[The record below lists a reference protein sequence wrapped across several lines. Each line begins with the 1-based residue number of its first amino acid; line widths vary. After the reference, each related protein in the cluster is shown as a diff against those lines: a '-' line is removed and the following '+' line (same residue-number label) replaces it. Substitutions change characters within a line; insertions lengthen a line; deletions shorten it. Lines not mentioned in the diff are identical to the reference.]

1 MKTIKLSS
9 LMMIAAVLMLSTAGA
24 AMGASLPRLKVKDL
38 EGHKETL
45 KSYEGQAK
53 IIVLNFWATWCG
65 PCNEEMPML
74 VKEQAKYKSRGL
86 QVIGVS
92 LDKRGDE
99 GKVRAFVAKYAIDF
113 PIWVGGT
120 GDDVSRW
127 KLGPAVPAT
136 AFIQDG
142 KVVGRVWGEMRQ
154 PSFEHRIEWLL
165 GNHEGA
171 PPKAVENNLNVK
183 EK

>member
-1 MKTIKLSS
+1 MGTKILSG
-9 LMMIAAVLMLSTAGA
+9 LMMIAAALMLSTAGA
-24 AMGASLPRLKVKDL
+24 VAGSSLPKLKLKDL
-38 EGHKETL
+38 NGQKENL
-45 KSYEGQAK
+45 QAYQDQSK

-74 VKEQAKYKSRGL
+74 VKEQAKYKNRGV

-92 LDKRGDE
+92 IDKSSDE
-99 GKVRAFVAKYAIDF
+99 GKVRDFIGKYHIDF

-120 GDDVSRW
+120 GDDVGRW

-171 PPKAVENNLNVK
+171 APEAVENNLNVK

>member
-1 MKTIKLSS
+1 MRSIKLSG
-9 LMMIAAVLMLSTAGA
+9 LMMIAAALMLSTAGA
-24 AMGASLPRLKVKDL
+24 VAGSSLPKLKLKDL
-38 EGHKETL
+38 NGQKENL
-45 KSYEGQAK
+45 QADQDQAK

-74 VKEQAKYKSRGL
+74 VQEQAKYKGRGV

-92 LDKRGDE
+92 LDKSSDE
-99 GKVRAFVAKYAIDF
+99 GKVRDFIAKYHINF

-120 GDDVSRW
+120 GDDVGRW

-165 GNHEGA
+165 GNHEGT
-171 PPKAVENNLNVK
+171 PPKAVENNLDVK

>member
-1 MKTIKLSS
+1 MRFLKPGRL
-9 LMMIAAVLMLSTAGA
+9 LFVAVVVFGTAPT
-24 AMGASLPRLKVKDL
+24 AMAGASLPKLKVKDL
-38 EGHKETL
+38 NGHMENL
-45 KSYEGQAK
+45 RQYQAQAK

-65 PCNEEMPML
+65 PCQEEMPML
-74 VKEQAKYKSRGL
+74 VKEQAHYRDRGV

-92 LDKRGDE
+92 LDKPGDE
-99 GKVRAFVAKYAIDF
+99 GKVREFIAKYHVDF
-113 PIWVGGT
+113 PVWVGGNA
-120 GDDVSRW
+120 DDLDRW

-142 KVVGRVWGEMRQ
+142 KIVGRVWGEMRQ

-165 GNHEGA
+165 GNHQGD
-171 PPKAVENNLNVK
+171 PPEAIENNLNVK

>member
-1 MKTIKLSS
+1 MRGIKLCGF
-9 LMMIAAVLMLSTAGA
+9 LMIAAALLLPTAGA
-24 AMGASLPRLKVKDL
+24 VAGASLPKLKVKDL
-38 EGHKETL
+38 EGNKETL
-45 KSYEGQAK
+45 QPYEGQAK

-74 VKEQAKYKSRGL
+74 VKEQAKYKSRGVE
-86 QVIGVS
+86 VIGVS
-92 LDKRGDE
+92 IDKSSDKD
-99 GKVRAFVAKYAIDF
+99 KVRDFIAKYHIDF

-142 KVVGRVWGEMRQ
+142 KIVGRVWGEMRQ
-154 PSFEHRIEWLL
+154 PSFEHRINWLL
-165 GNHEGA
+165 GNHEGT

>member
-1 MKTIKLSS
+1 MRFLKSPRPLLVAALLFATAPAAVAGSS
-9 LMMIAAVLMLSTAGA
+9 L
-24 AMGASLPRLKVKDL
+24 PKLKLKDL
-38 EGHKETL
+38 DGQKENL
-45 KSYEGQAK
+45 QAYQEQAK

-74 VKEQAKYKSRGL
+74 VKEQAKYKGRGV

-92 LDKRGDE
+92 IDKSSDE
-99 GKVRAFVAKYAIDF
+99 GKVRDFIARYHIDF

-136 AFIQDG
+136 AFIQNG
-142 KVVGRVWGEMRQ
+142 EIVGRVWGEMRQ

-171 PPKAVENNLNVK
+171 PPQAVENNLNVK

>member
-1 MKTIKLSS
+1 MRFLKFQGPLLVAALLLATAP
-9 LMMIAAVLMLSTAGA
+9 AAVA
-24 AMGASLPRLKVKDL
+24 GASLPRLKVKDL

-45 KSYEGQAK
+45 KTYEGQAK

-74 VKEQAKYKSRGL
+74 VKEQAKYKSQGV

-92 LDKRGDE
+92 LDKKGDE
-99 GKVRAFVAKYAIDF
+99 GKVRDFIARYQVDF

-136 AFIQDG
+136 AFIQNG
-142 KVVGRVWGEMRQ
+142 KIVGRVWGEMRQ

-165 GNHEGA
+165 GNHEGK

-183 EK
+183 E

>member
-1 MKTIKLSS
+1 MRSIKLTGLVMMAAALLLSTSGAAVGSS
-9 LMMIAAVLMLSTAGA
+9 L
-24 AMGASLPRLKVKDL
+24 PKLKLKDL
-38 EGHKETL
+38 NGRREDLQAYQE
-45 KSYEGQAK
+45 QAK

-74 VKEQAKYKSRGL
+74 VKEQAKYKSSGV

-92 LDKRGDE
+92 IDNRSDE
-99 GKVRAFVAKYAIDF
+99 GKVRDFIARYHIDF
-113 PIWVGGT
+113 PVWVGGT

-136 AFIQDG
+136 AFIQNG
-142 KVVGRVWGEMRQ
+142 EIVGRVWGEMRQ

-171 PPKAVENNLNVK
+171 PPQAVENNLNVK

>member
-1 MKTIKLSS
+1 MRFLEFNR
-9 LMMIAAVLMLSTAGA
+9 LLVIATMLAATAPAVVG
-24 AMGASLPRLKVKDL
+24 GASLPKLNVKDL
-38 EGHKETL
+38 NGQRENL
-45 KSYEGQAK
+45 RDYEGKAK

-65 PCNEEMPML
+65 PCQQEIPML
-74 VKEQAKYKSRGL
+74 VKEQARYKDRGV

-92 LDKRGDE
+92 LDKPGDE
-99 GKVRAFVAKYAIDF
+99 GKVKKFIAKYHIDF
-113 PIWVGGT
+113 PIWVGGS

-142 KVVGRVWGEMRQ
+142 KIVGRVMGEMRQ

-165 GNHEGA
+165 GNHEGE

-183 EK
+183 E